1 MKDIREMIDRYLD
14 ERMSHDEE
22 QEFFRYLRSAELPE
36 EFHEERELILQMAAM
51 QETPPPP
58 AGMEERLSTMID
70 NLAQESSSPAKRVF
84 TLKLRHV
91 WRAAAVVAIVAATGL
106 AIVQH
111 ERNKYDI
118 FIAARNKDTYATP
131 EEAFQV
137 YKKYKEQEIKCVADL
152 YKSKY
157 PQFPQKV
164 YDAMYSYQVEI
175 TD

>member
-1 MKDIREMIDRYLD
+1 MKDTREMIDRYLD

-22 QEFFRYLRSAELPE
+22 QEFFRYLRSTELPE

-131 EEAFQV
+131 EEALPHANAILRNLATV
-137 YKKYKEQEIKCVADL
+137 TKSTRNSVAETGNDIKKLSIIIKRN
-152 YKSKY
+152 
-157 PQFPQKV
+157 QQ
-164 YDAMYSYQVEI
+164 
-175 TD
+175 

>member
-1 MKDIREMIDRYLD
+1 MKDIREKIDRYLD

-51 QETPPPP
+51 QEPPPPP
-58 AGMEERLSTMID
+58 ADMEERLTAMID
-70 NLAQESSSPAKRVF
+70 NLAQKSDAPVKRVF

-111 ERNKYDI
+111 ERNKYDA
-118 FIAARNKDTYATP
+118 FIAARDKDTFTTA
-131 EEAFQV
+131 EEALPHANAILRNLATGTKSTRNSV
-137 YKKYKEQEIKCVADL
+137 AETGNDIKKLSIIIKRN
-152 YKSKY
+152 
-157 PQFPQKV
+157 Q
-164 YDAMYSYQVEI
+164 
-175 TD
+175 

>member
-51 QETPPPP
+51 QEPPPPP
-58 AGMEERLSTMID
+58 ADMEERLTAMID
-70 NLAQESSSPAKRVF
+70 NLAQESDVPVKRVF

-111 ERNKYDI
+111 ERNKYDA
-118 FIAARNKDTYATP
+118 FIAARDKDTFTTA
-131 EEAFQV
+131 EEALPHANAILRNLATV
-137 YKKYKEQEIKCVADL
+137 TKSTRNSVAETGNDIKKLSIIIKRN
-152 YKSKY
+152 
-157 PQFPQKV
+157 Q
-164 YDAMYSYQVEI
+164 
-175 TD
+175 

>member
-58 AGMEERLSTMID
+58 AGMEERLSAMID
-70 NLAQESSSPAKRVF
+70 NLEQESSTPAKRVF

-118 FIAARNKDTYATP
+118 FIAARDKDTYATP
-131 EEAFQV
+131 EEALPHANAILRNLATV
-137 YKKYKEQEIKCVADL
+137 TKSTRNSVAKTGNDIKKLSIIIKRN
-152 YKSKY
+152 
-157 PQFPQKV
+157 Q
-164 YDAMYSYQVEI
+164 
-175 TD
+175 

>member
-1 MKDIREMIDRYLD
+1 MIDRYLD

-22 QEFFRYLRSAELPE
+22 QEFFRYLRSTELPE

-58 AGMEERLSTMID
+58 AGMEERLSAMID
-70 NLAQESSSPAKRVF
+70 NLEQESSTPAKRVF

-111 ERNKYDI
+111 ERNKYDT
-118 FIAARNKDTYATP
+118 FIAARDKDTYATP
-131 EEAFQV
+131 EEALPHANAILRNLATV
-137 YKKYKEQEIKCVADL
+137 TKSTRNSVAETGNDIKKLSIIIKRN
-152 YKSKY
+152 
-157 PQFPQKV
+157 QQ
-164 YDAMYSYQVEI
+164 
-175 TD
+175 

>member
-1 MKDIREMIDRYLD
+1 MKDTREMIDRYLD

-22 QEFFRYLRSAELPE
+22 QEFFRYLRSTELPE

-58 AGMEERLSTMID
+58 AGMEERLSAMID
-70 NLAQESSSPAKRVF
+70 NLEQESSTPAKRVF

-111 ERNKYDI
+111 ERNKYDT
-118 FIAARNKDTYATP
+118 FIAARDKDTYATP
-131 EEAFQV
+131 EEALPHANAILRNLATV
-137 YKKYKEQEIKCVADL
+137 TKSTRNSVAETGNDIKKLSIIIKRN
-152 YKSKY
+152 
-157 PQFPQKV
+157 QQ
-164 YDAMYSYQVEI
+164 
-175 TD
+175 

>member
-22 QEFFRYLRSAELPE
+22 QEFFRYLRSTELPE

-58 AGMEERLSTMID
+58 AGMEERLSAMID
-70 NLAQESSSPAKRVF
+70 NLEQESSTPAKRVF

-111 ERNKYDI
+111 ERNKYDA
-118 FIAARNKDTYATP
+118 FIAARDRDTYATP
-131 EEAFQV
+131 EEALPHANAILRNLATV
-137 YKKYKEQEIKCVADL
+137 SKSTRNSVAEAGNDIIKL
-152 YKSKY
+152 SIIIKRN
-157 PQFPQKV
+157 QQ
-164 YDAMYSYQVEI
+164 
-175 TD
+175 

>member
-51 QETPPPP
+51 QEPPPPP
-58 AGMEERLSTMID
+58 AGMEERLTAMID
-70 NLAQESSSPAKRVF
+70 NLAQESDTSVKRVF

-91 WRAAAVVAIVAATGL
+91 WRAAAVVAIVAATGI

-111 ERNKYDI
+111 ERNKYDA
-118 FIAARNKDTYATP
+118 FIAARDKDTFTTA
-131 EEAFQV
+131 EEALPHANAILCNLV
-137 YKKYKEQEIKCVADL
+137 AVTNSTRNNVADIGNDIKKL
-152 YKSKY
+152 STIIKRD
-157 PQFPQKV
+157 QQ
-164 YDAMYSYQVEI
+164 
-175 TD
+175 

>member
-1 MKDIREMIDRYLD
+1 MKDTRAMIDRYLD

-22 QEFFRYLRSAELPE
+22 QEFFRYLRSTELPE
-36 EFHEERELILQMAAM
+36 AFHEERELILQMAAM

-131 EEAFQV
+131 EEALPHANAILRNLATV
-137 YKKYKEQEIKCVADL
+137 TKSTRNSVAETGNDIKKMSIIIKRN
-152 YKSKY
+152 
-157 PQFPQKV
+157 QQ
-164 YDAMYSYQVEI
+164 
-175 TD
+175 

>member
-1 MKDIREMIDRYLD
+1 MIDRYLD

-131 EEAFQV
+131 EEALPHANAILRNLATV
-137 YKKYKEQEIKCVADL
+137 TKSTRNSVAETGNDIKKLSIIIKRN
-152 YKSKY
+152 
-157 PQFPQKV
+157 QQ
-164 YDAMYSYQVEI
+164 
-175 TD
+175 

>member
-1 MKDIREMIDRYLD
+1 MKDTREMIDRYLD

-22 QEFFRYLRSAELPE
+22 QEFFRYLRSTELPE

-131 EEAFQV
+131 EEALPHANAILRNLATV
-137 YKKYKEQEIKCVADL
+137 TKSTRNSVSETGNDIKKLSIIIKRN
-152 YKSKY
+152 
-157 PQFPQKV
+157 QQ
-164 YDAMYSYQVEI
+164 
-175 TD
+175 